1 MRGQRL
7 PSLKRTGEIFLHEF
21 THKDHWDAVERFYNT
36 NREKY
41 GTIETAKS
49 VLEEALRKYVK
60 TQRVKDPLYVAR
72 VVSENAQLSVEK
84 KSLNELIADGKVLM
98 ERGELKD
105 AELARLIGGVLE

>member
-72 VVSENAQLSVEK
+72 VVSRNAYSGTEREN
-84 KSLNELIADGKVLM
+84 LNELVADGKVLM

-105 AELARLIGGVLE
+105 AELARLIGGVLK